1 MKVMLAKQYHG
12 RNIKGWWMSEKLD
25 GIRAI
30 WTGSELVS
38 RNGKLFHTPA
48 WFTEKL
54 PHNIILDGELY
65 EGRGMFQQTVGKVR
79 TKNGPDWAGMKY
91 MIFDCIIGEKFEH
104 RQKCIQ
110 ELILPPHV
118 KIIEQLKCTGSRHLE
133 RFMSGIVDG
142 GGEGVMLRRPGSM
155 YEHKRSSAL
164 VKYKLFQS
172 AEAVVVGYK
181 KGKGHFANVV
191 GSLVCRI
198 GEKTFK
204 VGAGLSDEIRCTPP
218 VINSV
223 ITFSYFERTE
233 SGLPRFPVYVGCRNY
248 E

>member
-1 MKVMLAKQYHG
+1 MKPMLAKKYDRQ
-12 RNIKGWWMSEKLD
+12 NIKGWLMSEKLD
-25 GIRAI
+25 GVRAI
-30 WTGSELVS
+30 WTGSELIS
-38 RNGKLFHTPA
+38 RAGNKFFAPES
-48 WFTEKL
+48 FTAQL
-54 PHNIILDGELY
+54 PSGVVLDGELH
-65 EGRGMFQQTVGKVR
+65 ENRGLFQRTVGKVR
-79 TKNGPDWAGMKY
+79 KKNEPDWAGIRF
-91 MIFDCIIGEKFEH
+91 MIFDCIDEGTFEQ
-104 RQKCIQ
+104 RQKQICG
-110 ELILPPHV
+110 LNLPKHV
-118 KIIEQLKCTGSRHLE
+118 QIVEQIRCKGDLHLE
-133 RFMSGIVDG
+133 QFMGDIIAG

-155 YEHKRSSAL
+155 YENGRSSAL

-172 AEAVVVGYK
+172 AEAVVVGYE

-191 GSLVCRI
+191 GSLVCRFE
-198 GEKTFK
+198 EKIFK